1 MARPWKFLAQIHK
14 PLAQFHGRE
23 GVYSSGIEFG
33 NDARVCGFGHP
44 EAIPHGNVEPRQT
57 GLVDRRKVGQ
67 RSKTGPGSHGIG
79 FDRTGAKVR
88 QGI

>member
-1 MARPWKFLAQIHK
+1 MARRWKFLAQIHK

-44 EAIPHGNVEPRQT
+44 EAIPHGNVEPSKPASSTVGRS
-57 GLVDRRKVGQ
+57 GNEARRDLAV
-67 RSKTGPGSHGIG
+67 T
-79 FDRTGAKVR
+79 A
-88 QGI
+88 